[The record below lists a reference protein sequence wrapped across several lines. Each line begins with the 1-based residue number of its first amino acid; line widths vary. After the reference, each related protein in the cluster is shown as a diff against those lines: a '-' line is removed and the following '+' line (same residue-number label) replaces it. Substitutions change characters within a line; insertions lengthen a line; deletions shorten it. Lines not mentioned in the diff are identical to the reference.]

1 MSNVKNNVGRI
12 KNIGYNTET
21 GDLEVLITITD
32 NKFKKKLLRDL
43 DLAGNIKFEG
53 NKLIYLDNM
62 NDGDV

>member
-1 MSNVKNNVGRI
+1 MTNEVGRI
-12 KNIGYNTET
+12 KNVSYNPDNGE
-21 GDLEVLITITD
+21 LEVTIRVTD

-62 NDGDV
+62 NDGDG

>member
-1 MSNVKNNVGRI
+1 MNKEEVGKIKNVG
-12 KNIGYNTET
+12 YNDDSGE
-21 GDLEVLITITD
+21 LEVTIRITN

-62 NDGDV
+62 NDGDD